1 METIMNLNEDT
12 IKDIQ
17 NLISINID
25 SCKGFN
31 AAAEHIENDQIASYF
46 RKCSIERDHLAQE
59 LQTAIATIGEAPE
72 DEGSLK
78 GTAHRWWM
86 NIRSTVT
93 GGDEHSVLADA
104 ERGEDEIKQRYEK
117 TLKETAGSPLNS
129 LLQNQYIKVKARHD
143 EIRDMRDARA

>member
-17 NLISINID
+17 SLISINID

-31 AAAEHIENDQIASYF
+31 AAAEHIENDRIASYF
-46 RKCSIERDHLAQE
+46 RECSIERDHLAQE
-59 LQTAIATIGEAPE
+59 LQTAIASTGEDPE

-117 TLKETAGSPLNS
+117 TLKETAGSPLNA